1 MTASGGLLGRAA
13 RAVWE
18 GDGAWAAVARG
29 ILLVPAALYRGAV
42 GVRNAAYDAGL
53 LRSRPLPVPS
63 VGVGNL
69 TVGGTGKTPLA
80 RYLAG
85 ELVRRGCR
93 VGILLRGYGG
103 DEAQEY
109 RQALPEAIVVA
120 DADRHRGAAAAVAAG
135 ADVLVLDDCLQR
147 RDVRPD
153 VTLAA
158 VAAES
163 ASRARWP
170 LPAGPWREGLE
181 ALRRADAVV
190 VTRKSAAPGAAALLA
205 GSLAGR
211 TRGGV
216 GLVAELFPA
225 HLLPLSGGEPAPLEG
240 LRGKQVLALCGI
252 GAPDA
257 FAAQLRAAGAQGVEL
272 LAYGDHHAYT
282 PADVAAARAAAGAG
296 GMVVTTGKDAVKLR
310 GLWPVG
316 APFCW
321 VAPLE
326 VRVADGS
333 GYLARTLDTVA
344 AARPNLQ
351 TAAATPPA
359 RRV

>member
-1 MTASGGLLGRAA
+1 MTVSGGRLGRAA
-13 RAVWE
+13 RAVWA
-18 GDGAWAAVARG
+18 GQGAWAAVARG
-29 ILLVPAALYRGAV
+29 ILLLPAALYRGAV
-42 GVRNAAYDAGL
+42 EARNAAYDLGVL
-53 LRSRPLPVPS
+53 GSRPLPVPS

-80 RYLAG
+80 RHLAV
-85 ELVRRGCR
+85 ELANRGCR
-93 VGILLRGYGG
+93 PGILLRGYGG

-109 RQALPEAIVVA
+109 RQALPDAVVVA
-120 DADRHRGAAAAVAAG
+120 DADRHRGAASAVAAG

-153 VTLAA
+153 VTLAV

-163 ASRARWP
+163 ASEARWP
-170 LPAGPWREGLE
+170 LPAGPWREGLA
-181 ALRRADAVV
+181 ALGRADAVV
-190 VTRKSAAPGAAALLA
+190 VTRKSAAAGAAALLA
-205 GSLAGR
+205 GALAGR

-216 GLVAELFPA
+216 GLVAELVPA
-225 HLLPLSGGEPAPLEG
+225 HLLPLGGGEPVSLDA
-240 LRGKQVLALCGI
+240 LRGRRVVALCGI

-257 FAAQLRAAGAQGVEL
+257 FAAQLRAAGALGVAL

-310 GLWPVG
+310 DLWPVG
-316 APFCW
+316 APSCW
-321 VAPLE
+321 VAALE
-326 VRVADGS
+326 VRVADGA
-333 GYLARTLDTVA
+333 GYLARTLDTLG
-344 AARPNLQ
+344 AARRNLQ

-359 RRV
+359 RRE